1 MNESRPGVS
10 SAVLKPPEALEY
22 LHKMVERMPEISV
35 VGIAGPGDPFA
46 NPKETMETLRLVRD
60 HYPEMLLCVASNGMN
75 VLPYVDELAELQVSH
90 ITITVNGFDPKRTA
104 QVYRWFRDGT
114 QVLRGEAGAQRLLE
128 RQIEAISALK
138 RHNLIVKVNTIII
151 PGVNDSH
158 IEDVAREAANL
169 GVDVLNCMP
178 LHPAP
183 GSDFEDLPEP
193 SAEIVAEIRVKA
205 LKYLPQMQH
214 CTRCRADAVG
224 LLGDDNTA
232 EASEIMASCC
242 NAVNT
247 EKRKTAKRIAV
258 ATLEGILVNQHLG
271 NAFEFSV
278 YENSDNGPVLVERRD
293 APMPGGGEQ
302 RWRDLADRLSDCHTV
317 LVQYA
322 GQSPR
327 KILGEYGIELI
338 DMDGLIDHALRAVF
352 DGKPVPAY
360 MTSRA
365 PKQCG
370 NGCGNS
376 GGGCGA

>member
-10 SAVLKPPEALEY
+10 SAVLKPREALEY

-90 ITITVNGFDPKRTA
+90 VTITVNGFDPKVTA

-114 QVLRGEAGAQRLLE
+114 RVLRGEDGAKRLLE
-128 RQIEAISALK
+128 RQVEAIRALK
-138 RHNLIVKVNTIII
+138 KHNLIVKVNTIII
-151 PGVNDSH
+151 LGVNDMH
-158 IEDVAREAANL
+158 IEEVAREAAGL

-183 GSDFEDLPEP
+183 GSDFENLEEP
-193 SAEIVAEIRVKA
+193 SAEHVAQIRANA
-205 LKYLPQMQH
+205 LRFLPQMQH
-214 CTRCRADAVG
+214 CARCRADAVG
-224 LLGDDNTA
+224 LLGDDHTDEAA
-232 EASEIMASCC
+232 EVMASCC
-242 NAVNT
+242 NAANK
-247 EKRKTAKRIAV
+247 EKRKTARRV
-258 ATLEGILVNQHLG
+258 AAGTLEGVLVNQHLG
-271 NAFEFSV
+271 NAFEFSI
-278 YENSDNGPVLVERRD
+278 YENSEQGPVLVERRD
-293 APMPGGGEQ
+293 APVPGGGEQ
-302 RWRDLADRLSDCHTV
+302 RWRDLAERLSDCHTI

-327 KILGEYGIELI
+327 RILGEYGIEI
-338 DMDGLIDHALRAVF
+338 IAMDGLIDHALRAVF